1 MIQCKRVYDPVSDDD
16 GYRVLVDRL
25 WPRGIKKT
33 DLHYDEWS
41 KNLAPSTELRKA
53 FHAETLDFPS
63 FSASYRHELAAHQE
77 EGRQLAERGNN
88 GTVTLLYAA
97 KDTQHNHAE
106 VLAQWL
112 RSLAI
117 AG

>member
-1 MIQCKRVYDPVSDDD
+1 MIQCKRVYDPVSADD

-41 KNLAPSTELRKA
+41 KTLAPSTALRKA
-53 FHAETLDFPS
+53 FHAETLDFTS
-63 FSASYRHELAAHQE
+63 FSESYHQELAAHQD
-77 EGRQLAERGNN
+77 EGRQLAGRGKH

-112 RSLAI
+112 RSLDES
-117 AG
+117 G

>member
-1 MIQCKRVYDPVSDDD
+1 MIQCKRLYDPVSADD

-33 DLHYDEWS
+33 DLHYDEWC

-53 FHAETLDFPS
+53 FHAETMDFTS

-77 EGRQLAERGNN
+77 EGRQLADRGSN

-112 RSLAI
+112 RSLAS